1 MDFSKS
7 IIINRLETM
16 FHFQKISLPKGSR
29 YHITTDEANGPVHSF
44 DMEAPQGQWKIIDAP
59 KVPEWIKSNEDKL
72 IEILAIEEITR

>member
-44 DMEAPQGQWKIIDAP
+44 DMEAPPGAM
-59 KVPEWIKSNEDKL
+59 ENYRCAKSARVDQKQ
-72 IEILAIEEITR
+72 